1 MNELD
6 NLTAWIAGAGRGIGR
21 AIAQRLAAEGAVV
34 FAGSRTRAELDETV
48 ASITAAG
55 GRAHAVEL
63 DVAER
68 ASVERFAGE
77 AERIGGVPRILVFC
91 SGINT
96 RLPAEE
102 YPDEAWSRVLNVN
115 LTGAF
120 RFLQTGGRRMIA
132 AGQGGSIVTIAS
144 LQAHVTTPNQSAYA
158 ASKGGLLQYTR
169 LLATEWAK
177 YGIRVN
183 SVSPG
188 FIETPLTAPALKQPA
203 FRDGALAKTPMAR
216 FGRPAEIADAVCY
229 LAGPRATFITGTDLA
244 VDGGFLTGI
253 PGIVA
258 RTS

>member
-1 MNELD
+1 MNELGGKV
-6 NLTAWIAGAGRGIGR
+6 AWVAGAGRGIGR
-21 AIAQRLAAEGAVV
+21 AIAEALGRRGATVV
-34 FAGSRTRAELDETV
+34 VGSRTMAQLEETV
-48 ASITAAG
+48 AAIAAAG
-55 GRAHAVEL
+55 GRGHAVEL
-63 DVAER
+63 DVGERGSVQQFVAAAE
-68 ASVERFAGE
+68 AVAG
-77 AERIGGVPRILVFC
+77 GPDILVFC

-102 YPDEAWSRVLNVN
+102 YPDEAWARVLNVN

-120 RFLQTGGRRMIA
+120 RFLQEGGRRMIA
-132 AGQGGSIVTIAS
+132 HGRGGSIVTITS
-144 LQAHVTTPNQSAYA
+144 IQSHVTTPNQSAYA

-188 FIETPLTAPALKQPA
+188 FVETPLTAAALKQPA
-203 FRDGALAKTPMAR
+203 FRDGALAKTPLAR
-216 FGRPAEIADAVCY
+216 FGQPAEIAAAVCF
-229 LAGPRATFITGTDLA
+229 LAGTGASYVTGADLA